1 MSNKAARLL
10 AASVCCCLI
19 GSGLIHATPGSD
31 AAGGQTHDPGFLYPI
46 RRLEVSQPHYP
57 HLYITIWIERVENWA
72 VENGGVDA
80 SQLWVFPEFESD
92 VAIGLPLSAPAPAFP
107 IFPEINVPIDFLPPG
122 RLVYRGQVPNG
133 CKSYVNLDL
142 HLRLGHKPVADVTM
156 SDHIPGHGYYGV
168 YIPVLATEGNTASQF
183 VFLGRL
189 DAVCTNVLH

>member
-10 AASVCCCLI
+10 AASVCSCLI

-57 HLYITIWIERVENWA
+57 HLSITIRIERAENWA
-72 VENGGVDA
+72 VENGGIDA
-80 SQLWVFPEFESD
+80 FQYWVSWAFQSD
-92 VAIGLPLSAPAPAFP
+92 VATNIPVQMPAWPF
-107 IFPEINVPIDFLPPG
+107 FPEVNVPFDFGAAPHI
-122 RLVYRGQVPNG
+122 VYRGEVPNG
-133 CKSYVNLDL
+133 CNSHVNLG
-142 HLRLGHKPVADVTM
+142 LRLRMYHKPETVADVTM
-156 SDHIPGHGYYGV
+156 SDHITGHGYYSV
-168 YIPVLATEGNTASQF
+168 YIPVLATEGNQASQF